1 MWAFLAQLLIA
12 LVLLAFFLVSCQ
24 NVMHIVRGSVRFL
37 LKHAHRELDKELGES
52 QGLADDE
59 EAPSTRVVRRR
70 VLVKGDEVLH
80 LPGEQVTEEQFTD
93 DQGNII
99 TKKVIRKVVRQL
111 SPGDTDD
118 RQAQEQLILEGSLQD
133 PQDLEAEDAHL
144 MKYSILHRDS
154 FQGPFL
160 PTAPALFLPT
170 APVLLGVFC
179 QLTLPFPLLSSSEE
193 VQVRVPKL
201 EVSGGRMGAQ
211 IVKRASLKRG
221 KQ

>member
-59 EAPSTRVVRRR
+59 EALSTRVVRRR
-70 VLVKGDEVLH
+70 VLVKGNEGFH

-111 SPGDTDD
+111 GPGDTDH
-118 RQAQEQLILEGSLQD
+118 RQEQEELILEGSLQE
-133 PQDLEAEDAHL
+133 PQDLEAEDNHL
-144 MKYSILHRDS
+144 MKYSILHRD
-154 FQGPFL
+154 G
-160 PTAPALFLPT
+160 
-170 APVLLGVFC
+170 LGAKD
-179 QLTLPFPLLSSSEE
+179 LTSTPNH
-193 VQVRVPKL
+193 
-201 EVSGGRMGAQ
+201 
-211 IVKRASLKRG
+211 
-221 KQ
+221 

>member
-24 NVMHIVRGSVRFL
+24 NVMHIVKGSVRFL
-37 LKHAHRELDKELGES
+37 LQQAHRELDKELGES

-59 EAPSTRVVRRR
+59 EALSTTVVRRR
-70 VLVKGDEVLH
+70 VLVKGNEVLH

-99 TKKVIRKVVRQL
+99 TKKVIRKVVHQL
-111 SPGDTDD
+111 GPGGRDD
-118 RQAQEQLILEGSLQD
+118 RQEQEELILEGSLQE
-133 PQDLEAEDAHL
+133 PQDLETEDDHF

-154 FQGPFL
+154 
-160 PTAPALFLPT
+160 
-170 APVLLGVFC
+170 LGAK
-179 QLTLPFPLLSSSEE
+179 EE
-193 VQVRVPKL
+193 VRVRVPKP

>member
-24 NVMHIVRGSVRFL
+24 NVLHIARGSLGFL
-37 LKHAHRELDKELGES
+37 LKHAHRELDRELGES
-52 QGLADDE
+52 RGLADDE
-59 EAPSTRVVRRR
+59 ESLSTRVVRRR
-70 VLVKGDEVLH
+70 VLVKGNEVLT

-93 DQGNII
+93 DQGNIV

-111 SPGDTDD
+111 GPGDAGS
-118 RQAQEQLILEGSLQD
+118 RREHEELLLEGLLQQ
-133 PQDLEAEDAHL
+133 PRE
-144 MKYSILHRDS
+144 
-154 FQGPFL
+154 
-160 PTAPALFLPT
+160 
-170 APVLLGVFC
+170 
-179 QLTLPFPLLSSSEE
+179 
-193 VQVRVPKL
+193 L

>member
-59 EAPSTRVVRRR
+59 EALSARVVRRR
-70 VLVKGDEVLH
+70 LLLKGNEALH

-99 TKKVIRKVVRQL
+99 TKKIIRKVVRQL
-111 SPGDTDD
+111 GPGDMGD
-118 RQAQEQLILEGSLQD
+118 RQEQEELILEGSLQE
-133 PQDLEAEDAHL
+133 PQDLEAEEDHF
-144 MKYSILHRDS
+144 MKYSILHRD
-154 FQGPFL
+154 G
-160 PTAPALFLPT
+160 
-170 APVLLGVFC
+170 LGAKDR
-179 QLTLPFPLLSSSEE
+179 TSTPNH
-193 VQVRVPKL
+193 
-201 EVSGGRMGAQ
+201 
-211 IVKRASLKRG
+211 
-221 KQ
+221 